1 MVDLM
6 PPKSRTK
13 RMQFCGREDY
23 KFSAREIARHR
34 CVDGGIN
41 VIRAGDYCVLAPDI
55 WERPQ
60 ADR

>member
-1 MVDLM
+1 
-6 PPKSRTK
+6 
-13 RMQFCGREDY
+13 MQFCGREDY